1 MNRYPYARLT
11 RTGAVCLF
19 ASTVSACSVVYTLSE
34 HVASPMPSTLATPE
48 KPVNAPM
55 LSAGSATAGSATAG
69 SATARSAAARSAVAR
84 MVPIGP
90 VSALAVNALM
100 VPVDASPVWTA
111 SARCPW
117 PVSATLPAGTTWPS
131 SATWPVS
138 VTWPVSALAVQIGTI
153 SLLSTPA
160 PAPSSQVLR
169 LPLSAHTLET
179 SLSQGTLMLD
189 VLPPA
194 FISTRSQAPVHV
206 KTKPVPSK
214 TITRPAHIAQ
224 VTEKPPVKV
233 ATRPTP
239 KVPVKTTVHASASA
253 STTIANIVGAPANLI
268 PVYQAAGHRYGIPW
282 TVLAAIHKTE
292 TDFATS
298 NCAVSTAGAQGPMQ
312 FLPATFAAYGVAAP
326 GHSGSPNINNVDDAI
341 YTAAHML
348 AADGYQTSPS
358 NAIFAYNHSRAYVRQ
373 IETLA
378 GI

>member
-1 MNRYPYARLT
+1 
-11 RTGAVCLF
+11 
-19 ASTVSACSVVYTLSE
+19 
-34 HVASPMPSTLATPE
+34 
-48 KPVNAPM
+48 
-55 LSAGSATAGSATAG
+55 
-69 SATARSAAARSAVAR
+69 

-224 VTEKPPVKV
+224 VTEKPPVNV